1 LIDETPLEVQTMKE
15 IAAPKKRKPKQT
27 DLAPTEAKG
36 AMLVASAYEMRC
48 KGEDYV
54 TIAKALRITGG
65 WVAAYRLISEH
76 YGELV
81 AGIDKARLR
90 EQEAGR
96 LMELR
101 AAIEPDVRRGE
112 KWAVD
117 SYIAMTT
124 QIGKFMG
131 LEDSGGS
138 GSGTANVQI
147 NITPPWDAAPPVVD
161 VVDSDHPDYVPG
173 TISRNLLHGE

>member
-1 LIDETPLEVQTMKE
+1 LTDDTPLEVQSMKE
-15 IAAPKKRKPKQT
+15 IAAHKKRKPKKT
-27 DLAPTEAKG
+27 DLAPDEAKG
-36 AMLVASAYEMRC
+36 AMLIASAYEMRC

-54 TIAKALRITGG
+54 TIAKALKIKGG
-65 WVAAYRLISEH
+65 WVEAYRLISEH

-112 KWAVD
+112 KWAI
-117 SYIAMTT
+117 SAYMAMTD

-131 LEDSGGS
+131 LEDTGPSGG
-138 GSGTANVQI
+138 GQANVQI
-147 NITPPWDAAPPVVD
+147 NITPPWDAGPPAIDGVSFD
-161 VVDSDHPDYVPG
+161 D
-173 TISRNLLHGE
+173 